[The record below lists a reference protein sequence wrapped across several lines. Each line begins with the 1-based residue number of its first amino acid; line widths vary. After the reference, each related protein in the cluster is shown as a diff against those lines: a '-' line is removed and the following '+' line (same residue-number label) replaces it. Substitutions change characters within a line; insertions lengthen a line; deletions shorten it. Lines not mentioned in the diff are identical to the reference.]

1 MVTVLHDS
9 WTHKLAR
16 LAVRPLIDSPVTPNH
31 LTTLR
36 LLTGLAACLGFAHGD
51 RFFVICAGF
60 LWIASAFL
68 DRADGELARLSG
80 KMSRNGHLY
89 DYACDVVVNG
99 LVFLSI
105 GIGLRSESFGAGYII
120 FGFIAGV
127 TVSAASLLS
136 ERLEKMNSDIGKAY
150 EGRAGFDFDDIL
162 YIFGPLAWLDLLS
175 FLLIGAVIGGPIF
188 AGWTWFRLHKE
199 NKKVKDSIEPELPV
213 EHQLHR

>member
-1 MVTVLHDS
+1 MVTTLHDS

-16 LAVRPLIDSPVTPNH
+16 LVVKPLIGTAITPNH

-51 RFFVICAGF
+51 RLWVIWAGV

-68 DRADGELARLSG
+68 DRADGELARLTG
-80 KMSRNGHLY
+80 KISRQGHLY
-89 DYACDVVVNG
+89 DYACDVIVNG

-105 GIGLRSESFGAGYII
+105 GIGLRSHSFGMGYII
-120 FGFIAGV
+120 FGFISGI

-136 ERLEKMNSDIGKAY
+136 ERLESMNSDAGKAY

-175 FLLIGAVIGGPIF
+175 FLLIGAVVGGPAF
-188 AGWTWFRLHKE
+188 AGWTWLRLHRE
-199 NKKVKDSIEPELPV
+199 NKKNRQVPEPRMSV
-213 EHQLHR
+213 EH

>member
-1 MVTVLHDS
+1 MVTTLHDS

-16 LAVRPLIDSPVTPNH
+16 LSVKPLIGTPVTPNH

-36 LLTGLAACLGFAHGD
+36 LITGLVACLGFAHGD
-51 RFFVICAGF
+51 RLFVIWGGV

-68 DRADGELARLSG
+68 DRADGELARLTG
-80 KMSRNGHLY
+80 RMSRNGHIY
-89 DYACDVVVNG
+89 DYACDVVING

-105 GIGLRSESFGAGYII
+105 GIGLRSDSFGTGYII
-120 FGFIAGV
+120 CGIVSGV

-136 ERLEKMNSDIGKAY
+136 ERLERMSDHAGKAY

-175 FLLIGAVIGGPIF
+175 FLLIGAVVGGPAF

-199 NKKVKDSIEPELPV
+199 NQKARQEEPDPQMSV
-213 EHQLHR
+213 GH